1 MSQLVLWDGLYLNI
15 LIPDNTALLNH
26 YYNSTWINERRYGFK
41 ITNKNITKMQFQDES
56 THTHKQMLYK
66 RYYLLSFALL
76 LFLAKVLLSK
86 VVNNSFQQQLFTA
99 LLKKDTQLYVAIYLA
114 IYLIRQ
120 SLRQLNFH

>member
-1 MSQLVLWDGLYLNI
+1 
-15 LIPDNTALLNH
+15 
-26 YYNSTWINERRYGFK
+26 
-41 ITNKNITKMQFQDES
+41 MQFQDES

-66 RYYLLSFALL
+66 RSYLLSFALL

-99 LLKKDTQLYVAIYLA
+99 LLKKDTQLYIEIYLA